1 MSENKKNKYVVNSKN
16 NQALCILEWLGYM
29 PIYEPNLGESR
40 VCGIAGFKDLNGK
53 TIVREKCERP
63 EFDNLYFSSIN
74 EDADI
79 YRGNDGER
87 IFIYEYG
94 DVAIEYLDGLRIE
107 IANRTDLDGFIKI
120 MFNDP
125 AGNKAE
131 FVFSID
137 PTAIY
142 YGSGSLKDIDVY
154 DSTNDVHIATF
165 SPNISDKWYLV
176 SNGDDYCPFP
186 INECNTDTILNLIR
200 DKIKEYA
207 FGYYYTD
214 DFEKGLKIIAPALNI
229 FVSNFR
235 ASWAD
240 CLSIKRQDYFEAI
253 KKYGCDP
260 ESINNFLEKND
271 LLLTAVQELLNDPD
285 TRETVKQKF
294 KNEEK

>member
-1 MSENKKNKYVVNSKN
+1 MSENKKNKYVVDRKN

-53 TIVREKCERP
+53 TIVRESCERP

-137 PTAIY
+137 PTIDPTAIY

-154 DSTNDVHIATF
+154 DSTNEVHIATF
-165 SPNISDKWYLV
+165 SPNISNKWYLV
-176 SNGDDYCPFP
+176 SNGDDYCPFS

-214 DFEKGLKIIAPALNI
+214 DFEKGLKIIAPALSI

-235 ASWAD
+235 TAWAN
-240 CLSIKRQDYFEAI
+240 CLLRKQKEHFEAMNP
-253 KKYGCDP
+253 KNLDP
-260 ESINNFLEKND
+260 EYIKTVLEEND
-271 LLLTAVQELLNDPD
+271 LFLTSAQQLLADPKTGTAA
-285 TRETVKQKF
+285 KQMNK
-294 KNEEK
+294 